1 VVAKELGKPATVT
14 LLVNGTKVAQGRV
27 PKTIPATISIVAR
40 QPDSDAWLAGF
51 ALAIGAALAMR
62 LVFAG
67 VNAVTVSL
75 WIVVPDAACPWATGR
90 LPPAARALG
99 RQRQRLSRLAQF
111 GPSPVGLLHQSQEP
125 AITPKRGGPVPRR

>member
-75 WIVVPDAACPWATGR
+75 WIVVPDAAWPWATGR
-90 LPPAARALG
+90 LPPAANSRSARCHIPFG
-99 RQRQRLSRLAQF
+99 SRLHAACP
-111 GPSPVGLLHQSQEP
+111 PSKK
-125 AITPKRGGPVPRR
+125 IRRSTSDSSNRAP